1 MTTTPAT
8 STRFYCETAD
18 MLHET
23 LLQFLAQL
31 PSQYGDDIPHP
42 PEHLRITLPVYAPFD
57 TVLAYFQQ
65 PENLHDLKDSAR
77 SVQLDV
83 HLGLRAV
90 HVEAFRGESPH
101 LDSLPTST
109 RLVQLKAVLQAF

>member
-1 MTTTPAT
+1 MSVTPTTQ
-8 STRFYCETAD
+8 RYYCESPD
-18 MLHET
+18 LLHET

-31 PSQYGDDIPHP
+31 PSQYGDDIPHT
-42 PEHLRITLPVYAPFD
+42 PEHLRINLPVYAPFN
-57 TVLAYFQQ
+57 TVWDYFQQ
-65 PENLHDLKDSAR
+65 PENLNDLRDSAR
-77 SVQLDV
+77 SIQLDV

-109 RLVQLKAVLQAF
+109 RLVQMKALLHAF